1 MKAAMVA
8 LLLLL
13 AVSPSGCAPFKRA
26 LPTQNDATGICYRRL
41 VAFRAGA
48 SEERFETVIVRQ
60 SSNSITDIA
69 RVAEMED
76 ARSHSPS
83 AHHLT
88 ANRWFSAWLTDTSHD
103 FTQGPTCVHLPVFTD
118 SR

>member
-1 MKAAMVA
+1 MKAVRFS

-13 AVSPSGCAPFKRA
+13 AVPSGCAPFKA
-26 LPTQNDATGICYRRL
+26 SPPTPNDATGICHRRL
-41 VAFRAGA
+41 VAFTAGA

-60 SSNSITDIA
+60 SSNSIADIA

-88 ANRWFSAWLTDTSHD
+88 ANRWFGAWLTDTSRD
-103 FTQGPTCVHLPVFTD
+103 FTQGPTCTHLPAFKD
-118 SR
+118 KR

>member
-1 MKAAMVA
+1 MKAVTFS

-13 AVSPSGCAPFKRA
+13 AVLDGCAPFTA
-26 LPTQNDATGICYRRL
+26 SPPTPNNATGICYRRL
-41 VAFRAGA
+41 VVFETGA

-60 SSNSITDIA
+60 SSNPIADIA

-88 ANRWFSAWLTDTSHD
+88 ANRWFGAWLTDTSHD
-103 FTQGPTCVHLPVFTD
+103 FTQGPNCTHLPAFKD
-118 SR
+118 KR